1 MFRICTALAAL
12 ALFTTIALRAG
23 AQQVPPP
30 PPEGAPVQGNPYGQ
44 SPGADPARTPIPDT
58 VILAQA
64 KKVFSQLQ
72 SGKVDQSELS
82 TDTPNSNMNAATIAN
97 AQRMIGSLGKP
108 VSFVEQHSTA
118 QGGMDAVIYLV
129 TFQNGQKI
137 DFLYMVDSQGKV
149 TGLGLGTP
157 H

>member
-1 MFRICTALAAL
+1 MVRISVTLAAL
-12 ALFTTIALRAG
+12 ALYASLALPVA
-23 AQQVPPP
+23 AQQYSP

-44 SPGADPARTPIPDT
+44 PPGANPAAKPIPDAVMLT
-58 VILAQA
+58 QA
-64 KKVFSQLQ
+64 KKVFAQLQ
-72 SGKVDQSELS
+72 TGKVDRSELS
-82 TDTPNSNMNAATIAN
+82 TSTPNSNMNDATIAN

-108 VSFVEQHSTA
+108 VSFVEQRSTS
-118 QGGMDAVIYLV
+118 QGSMTGVLYLV